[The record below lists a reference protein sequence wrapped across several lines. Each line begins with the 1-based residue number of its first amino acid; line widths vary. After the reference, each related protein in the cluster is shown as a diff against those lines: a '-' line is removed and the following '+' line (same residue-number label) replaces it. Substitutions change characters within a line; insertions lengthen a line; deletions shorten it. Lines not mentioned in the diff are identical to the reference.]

1 MSLKTRAANAE
12 GAGEITLGDLLVQ
25 ALRMA
30 PDRLMVGE
38 CRGSEIL
45 HLLNAMNTGHQ
56 GAGTTLHANSA
67 FAVPHRLAAL
77 GALAGLDER
86 TVALHASTAFDRII
100 HLEQVQGVRRIA
112 GIYRL
117 DLCQDALVVTP
128 CEPEPASKLLA
139 DEGSTVDN
147 SAGGALPEGTGENLP
162 LDPPK
167 DAISPDT
174 HAAQTHPTAAQPAYE
189 HRGAHSETP
198 TTPTAC
204 TYGYDPGVRTYSA
217 ASYAAA
223 PREQTDRSSQK
234 GEEL

>member
-1 MSLKTRAANAE
+1 
-12 GAGEITLGDLLVQ
+12 
-25 ALRMA
+25 
-30 PDRLMVGE
+30 
-38 CRGSEIL
+38 
-45 HLLNAMNTGHQ
+45 MNTGHQ

-117 DLCQDALVVTP
+117 DLRQDALVVTP
-128 CEPEPASKLLA
+128 CGPEPAGEILA
-139 DEGSTVDN
+139 GEGSTADN
-147 SAGGALPEGTGENLP
+147 SAGGALPEGNGENLP
-162 LDPPK
+162 PSSST
-167 DAISPDT
+167 DAISPDR
-174 HAAQTHPTAAQPAYE
+174 HAAQPYPTAAQPAHE
-189 HRGAHSETP
+189 HRGATPETQ

-204 TYGYDPGVRTYSA
+204 TYGYDPGVRTDSDVPLYMV
-217 ASYAAA
+217 A
-223 PREQTDRSSQK
+223 PQEQTNHSSQG